1 MVTLFGWFLSVAL
14 TSWRYSNERY
24 NHRNFGSVGT
34 RRFVRCNDGN
44 GNIMTKQEA
53 FNEMCIIKDMMEEHA
68 SELRSI
74 MREVF
79 PDQYQQG
86 AAYEVFNVTGSSNPY
101 DVSIESLLESIAEE
115 NEEVY

>member
-1 MVTLFGWFLSVAL
+1 MATAFGWFLLVVL
-14 TSWRYSNERY
+14 TSWRRSNERY
-24 NHRNFGSVGT
+24 NYRNFGSVST
-34 RRFVRCNDGN
+34 WCFVRCNDGD

-86 AAYEVFNVTGSSNPY
+86 AAYQVFDVTGSSNSY
-101 DVSIESLLESIAEE
+101 DVTIESLLEAIAEE
-115 NEEVY
+115 NEAVY

>member
-1 MVTLFGWFLSVAL
+1 MTVS

-24 NHRNFGSVGT
+24 NYRNFGSVGT
-34 RRFVRCNDGN
+34 RRFVGCNDGN

-53 FNEMCIIKDMMEEHA
+53 FNEMCIIKDMMEEQA

-79 PDQYQQG
+79 PDQFEQG
-86 AAYEVFNVTGSSNPY
+86 AAYEVFDITGSSNSY
-101 DVSIESLLESIAEE
+101 DVTIESLLESIAEE
-115 NEEVY
+115 NEEIY

>member
-1 MVTLFGWFLSVAL
+1 MVL
-14 TSWRYSNERY
+14 TNWRYSNERY
-24 NHRNFGSVGT
+24 NYRNFGSVGT
-34 RRFVRCNDGN
+34 RRFVGCNDGN

-79 PDQYQQG
+79 PDQFEQG
-86 AAYEVFNVTGSSNPY
+86 AAYQVFDVTGSSNSY
-101 DVSIESLLESIAEE
+101 DVTIESLLESIAEE